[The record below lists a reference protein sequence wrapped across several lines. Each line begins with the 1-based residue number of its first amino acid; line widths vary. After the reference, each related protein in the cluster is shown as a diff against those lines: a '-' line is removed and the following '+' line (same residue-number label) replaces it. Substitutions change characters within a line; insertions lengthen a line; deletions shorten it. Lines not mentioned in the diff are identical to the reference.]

1 VRSSAS
7 CFGFEGVQVPGIAN
21 VKVAMLRASDS
32 DLRHGWLRQMVGCAV
47 CAYPVGCHP
56 ANFCTNKAPP
66 ERGDGRSRPNANPG
80 QTMGSFSGLARLAA
94 ATLSFPPTALLERVV
109 WFGIS
114 HWYRDSEHCRYDGK
128 RTCCDVMSLMGF
140 CRLTTH
146 FGARSLRSKVRASPS
161 GEYVNVVRTPSTRYD
176 TPRPALLV

>member
-1 VRSSAS
+1 LVSRGFKYRGSLTSRSQCCAHRIQIFDTVGFDRWWAVPFAPTPSGVTPQISA
-7 CFGFEGVQVPGIAN
+7 PT
-21 VKVAMLRASDS
+21 R
-32 DLRHGWLRQMVGCAV
+32 
-47 CAYPVGCHP
+47 
-56 ANFCTNKAPP
+56 APP
-66 ERGDGRSRPNANPG
+66 ERSDGRSRPNANPG

-94 ATLSFPPTALLERVV
+94 DTLSFPPTALLERVV
-109 WFGIS
+109 GFGIS
-114 HWYRDSEHCRYDGK
+114 HWYRDSKHCRYDGK